1 MSMYTLLRN
10 QPEPTIEE
18 IEDAFQG
25 TGLEAQPKGSN
36 ISWGFAEVR
45 EGPQCQPGMGWEMGH
60 CLLEERLWYPSVV
73 ATVCWELSPL

>member
-36 ISWGFAEVR
+36 SSWGSRRLGKGQSVSQEWVGIWGTAFWR
-45 EGPQCQPGMGWEMGH
+45 KGSGTQRGGYG
-60 CLLEERLWYPSVV
+60 LLG
-73 ATVCWELSPL
+73 A